1 VLDAPALQDDFYLNL
16 VDWSSH
22 NSQAASQIQVT
33 FSRIDPGGK
42 LVMGFR
48 KATNTV
54 SLPDSQISAIADG
67 SLLSETLFSTA
78 NESIGV

>member
-1 VLDAPALQDDFYLNL
+1 
-16 VDWSSH
+16 
-22 NSQAASQIQVT
+22 
-33 FSRIDPGGK
+33 
-42 LVMGFR
+42 MGFR

-78 NESIGV
+78 NESIGVVSGYPGFLHSIKGAANFHPSSLYDHHMNSVDGDVS